1 LVATVLQ
8 TPSAELAWARAAT
21 DGKAAFKVK
30 EAPPTALP
38 RAFRLKN
45 VLFNVFASQQHPT
58 LAFIERLEPCY
69 LLFHLP
75 PALLFECHLEI
86 CLEYFESG
94 LQIRLKVVDRQVP
107 GQVSLCEAWRVAF
120 RRALEALDLTP

>member
-1 LVATVLQ
+1 
-8 TPSAELAWARAAT
+8 
-21 DGKAAFKVK
+21 
-30 EAPPTALP
+30 
-38 RAFRLKN
+38 LKN

-69 LLFHLP
+69 FLFHLP
-75 PALLFECHLEI
+75 SALLFECRLQI
-86 CLEYFESG
+86 CLEYFEPG
-94 LQIRLKVVDRQVP
+94 LQIRLEVVDRQVA